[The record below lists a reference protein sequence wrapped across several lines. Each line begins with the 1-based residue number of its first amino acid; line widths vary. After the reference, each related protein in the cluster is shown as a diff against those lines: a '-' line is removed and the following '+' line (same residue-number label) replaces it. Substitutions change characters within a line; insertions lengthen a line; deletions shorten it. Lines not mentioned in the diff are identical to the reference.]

1 MKELSMACRVAL
13 LAASLAVAGCN
24 EDRSGTTDTSTAVP
38 APPGQNASIPPN
50 TAPAVAGAPAP
61 EATADT
67 TYLFQAIATD
77 ADGDMLTFSATGLP
91 AWASIDRGTG
101 LTSGTPRESDVG
113 ESADITISVS
123 DGEATASLG
132 TFRIKVKSKNIP
144 PPAPAPSPT
153 NQAPSISGVPAT
165 TVQATTAYTFTPTA
179 RDPEG
184 QTLTYSIANKPG
196 WASFSTSTGTLTGT
210 PTRQQV
216 RSYGNI
222 VISVSDGA
230 ASASLP
236 SFAINVVAPPNSA
249 PTITGAPPTTVQA
262 TTAYTFTPT
271 GSDSD
276 GQTLAYSIANKP
288 GWASFSTATGRLSG
302 TPTAANIGT
311 YSGITISVSDG
322 AASASLPAF
331 PINVTAAPNSAPS
344 ISGTPGT
351 AAQAGVAYSFTPS
364 AQDANGDTLTFSITG
379 KPSWATFN
387 TASGA
392 LGGTPSS
399 SDVGASNTVVISVS
413 DGKVSASLAAFTVT
427 VAAQSTPPVVQ
438 PLGYYTDL
446 ASAPV
451 GAFVTA
457 YGTGFGSSGA
467 VTLGGASQQVVSYST
482 TKVVFTVSGTTGELV
497 VGGRS
502 LGQFRVHAGRVITVT
517 PATIQTAVASW
528 QAGDVYYL
536 RAGTYSG
543 VIKSDGW
550 NFLSNFD
557 LLRSPGTATQPL
569 ALVAYPGESVTILN
583 TSARPNFHFANS
595 GGGQKANHITV
606 AGFNLVATGTC
617 VDSGAGGS
625 FDQNAGAEGL
635 RIVGNTCTITDASSN
650 TMTGMMNFAGH
661 DTIVLGN
668 SFDDPVART
677 IYNNNHAIY
686 VALGPR
692 NVEVGY
698 NTFRNLRMG
707 HVIQVHHDGVAHT
720 YENIRIH
727 DNLLE
732 SDDSSA
738 MRGITV
744 SNVSSASTV
753 SITRNTLRN
762 VGQDFSGVA
771 VYGGIVTVNDNV
783 FYSVRAPDILLNGM
797 ALGSSGAQQRRVTA
811 SGNRFETVAGYSA
824 VQAAGGSASLGEITL
839 SGNMY
844 CGQSAPQQDASPLP
858 CN

>member
-1 MKELSMACRVAL
+1 MNKLSMVRGVA
-13 LAASLAVAGCN
+13 AVAAMIAIAGCT
-24 EDRSGTTDTSTAVP
+24 EDQASTTDPNSVQ
-38 APPGQNASIPPN
+38 PPGQSPAPTN
-50 TAPAVAGAPAP
+50 TAPTITGSPAAEIAAGATYQFQS
-61 EATADT
+61 TA
-67 TYLFQAIATD
+67 AD
-77 ADGDMLTFSATGLP
+77 ADNDTLTFSATGLP
-91 AWASIDRGTG
+91 GWASINGASG
-101 LTSGTPRESDVG
+101 LVSGTPQESDVG
-113 ESADITISVS
+113 ETADIVVSVS
-123 DGEATASLG
+123 DGKATTALG
-132 TFRIKVKSKNIP
+132 SFRIRVKSTNPP
-144 PPAPAPSPT
+144 PPAPVPSPS
-153 NQAPSISGVPAT
+153 NQAPTISGAPAT
-165 TVQATTAYTFTPTA
+165 SVQAMAAYAFTPTA

-184 QTLTYSIANKPG
+184 RALTYAIANKPS
-196 WASFSTSTGTLTGT
+196 WASFSTSTGRLAGT

-216 RSYGNI
+216 GSYSNI
-222 VISVSDGA
+222 VISASDGA

-236 SFAINVVAPPNSA
+236 AFAINVVAPPNSA
-249 PTITGAPPTTVQA
+249 PTISGTPPASVQA
-262 TTAYTFTPT
+262 TTAYVFTPM
-271 GSDSD
+271 GADAD
-276 GQTLAYSIANKP
+276 GQTLAYSISNKP
-288 GWASFSTATGRLSG
+288 IWASFSTASGRLSG

-311 YSGITISVSDG
+311 YSGITISVGDG
-322 AASASLPAF
+322 TASTSLPSFA
-331 PINVTAAPNSAPS
+331 INVTAAPNSAPT
-344 ISGTPGT
+344 ISGSPSTS
-351 AAQAGVAYSFTPS
+351 AQAGVVYSFAPTAKDVNSDP
-364 AQDANGDTLTFSITG
+364 LTFSITG
-379 KPSWATFN
+379 KPSWATFS
-387 TASGA
+387 TASGV
-392 LGGTPSS
+392 LSGTPAAA
-399 SDVGASNTVVISVS
+399 DVGTSNTVAISVS
-413 DGKVSASLAAFTVT
+413 DGKVSAALAAFSLT
-427 VAAQSTPPVVQ
+427 VAAQATPPVVQ

-446 ASAPV
+446 GSAPV

-457 YGTGFGSSGA
+457 YGTGFGSSGTVA
-467 VTLGGASQQVVSYST
+467 LGGTTQQVVSYSN
-482 TKVVFTVSGTTGELV
+482 TKVVFTVSGSTGELL

-502 LGQFRVHAGRVITVT
+502 LGQFRVHSGRVITVT
-517 PATIQTAVASW
+517 PDTIKTTVASW

-557 LLRSPGTATQPL
+557 LLNSPATSTQPI

-625 FDQNAGAEGL
+625 FDQNVGAEGL
-635 RIVGNTCTITDASSN
+635 RIVGNTCTITDATSN
-650 TMTGMMNFAGH
+650 TMTGMMNFAGN
-661 DTIVLGN
+661 DTVVLGN
-668 SFDDPVART
+668 AFDDPVSRT

-686 VALGPR
+686 VALGPK

-732 SDDSSA
+732 SDDSAA

-744 SNVSSASTV
+744 SNVSSTSTV

-771 VYGGIVTVNDNV
+771 IYGGIVTVNDNL
-783 FYSVRAPDILLNGM
+783 FYSVRAPDIMLNGM

-824 VQAAGGSASLGEITL
+824 VLAAGGSANLSEITM

-844 CGQSAPQQDASPLP
+844 CGLAAPSQDSGPLP